1 MLYTLYQVQDDYL
14 DSYIDAR
21 RDGQSDGEALL
32 SVANSAG
39 EAEDTVRAS
48 LVRQVE
54 ALLPEYEGTSGEQ
67 RLRAYLSAWRAA
79 GTQAEGRVNLL
90 LALTPRRPAGNLPPG
105 ASGSDHNGV
114 ACPGRG
120 GSGSGVRP
128 PQ

>member
-1 MLYTLYQVQDDYL
+1 MRLFQTRAVLPAPGITDQAAYDSAREILIKMGVYFQAQDDYL

-54 ALLPEYEGTSGEQ
+54 ALLPEYEGSVGEQ

-79 GTQAEGRVNLL
+79 GTQ
-90 LALTPRRPAGNLPPG
+90 
-105 ASGSDHNGV
+105 
-114 ACPGRG
+114 
-120 GSGSGVRP
+120 
-128 PQ
+128 